1 MRTYIFYTL
10 ALFGIFSL
18 CSCGS
23 SKKIEK
29 SPIKTF
35 VMPCSELKSGD
46 GVIRAW
52 ASGKSDSE
60 TSARKKAQVAAAA
73 ELASLLSQTVNATSE
88 EYTSS
93 LSQGELS
100 TMSKSFLNDK
110 IKVTVNKT
118 LTNARIVCDRW
129 TKDEQTGQ
137 YTNYM
142 VLEIKGDD
150 YLKLL
155 FEELRKNDNI
165 AVDMNLLEK
174 LFMKHINESSKK

>member
-1 MRTYIFYTL
+1 
-10 ALFGIFSL
+10 
-18 CSCGS
+18 
-23 SKKIEK
+23 
-29 SPIKTF
+29 
-35 VMPCSELKSGD
+35 MPCSELKSGD
-46 GVIRAW
+46 GIIRAW

-73 ELASLLSQTVNATSE
+73 ELASMLSQTVSATTE
-88 EYTSS
+88 EYTAS
-93 LSQGELS
+93 LSEGELS
-100 TMSKSFLNDK
+100 ATSKSLLNDK
-110 IKVTVNKT
+110 VKITVNKT
-118 LTNARIVCDRW
+118 LTNATIVCDRW
-129 TKDEQTGQ
+129 TKDEQSGQ

-155 FEELRKNDNI
+155 FEELKKNDKI